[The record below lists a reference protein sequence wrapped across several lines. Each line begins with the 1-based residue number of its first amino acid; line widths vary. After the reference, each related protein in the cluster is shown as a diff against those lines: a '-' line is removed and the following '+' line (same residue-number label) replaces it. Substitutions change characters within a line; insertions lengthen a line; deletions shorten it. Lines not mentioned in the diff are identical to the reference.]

1 MNGLGQNANAALAA
15 LSKSPTGGFVAVNS
29 RPPAEP
35 EPSRN
40 GASTATRSE
49 LMSKFSTI
57 NDRRTQGSNGDQIR
71 RGSSAS
77 QYSAGGS
84 ASGNKPVARP
94 PGITAGGPN
103 GLPYSDA
110 EYAQLLLSNT
120 SPVPIPSTPSQ
131 LLPSHGARPGSQHP
145 QSTEKDDGGPFKAE
159 MVARM
164 EVLSKGERI
173 LPPCDRCRRLHMDC
187 LKNLTACMGCTKKHA
202 KCSWKEVR
210 EPELR
215 MTQPP
220 PENDTTHSD
229 IEMGGYPVAIMRQ
242 NMASPAS
249 ASPSTSVG
257 SVGGHT
263 TEARLGGPD
272 ANAGHITPGQAH
284 AELPRPEGRLSVSG
298 IPDMRREDRLRESE
312 HHSSH
317 GHMHEHQPSH
327 GQLHERHEPEPAH
340 PVHPERH
347 AEQSHQSDLQSLVA

>member
-1 MNGLGQNANAALAA
+1 
-15 LSKSPTGGFVAVNS
+15 
-29 RPPAEP
+29 
-35 EPSRN
+35 
-40 GASTATRSE
+40 
-49 LMSKFSTI
+49 
-57 NDRRTQGSNGDQIR
+57 
-71 RGSSAS
+71 
-77 QYSAGGS
+77 
-84 ASGNKPVARP
+84 
-94 PGITAGGPN
+94 
-103 GLPYSDA
+103 
-110 EYAQLLLSNT
+110 
-120 SPVPIPSTPSQ
+120 
-131 LLPSHGARPGSQHP
+131 
-145 QSTEKDDGGPFKAE
+145 
-159 MVARM
+159 
-164 EVLSKGERI
+164 
-173 LPPCDRCRRLHMDC
+173 MDC

-347 AEQSHQSDLQSLVA
+347 AEQPHQSDLQSLVA